1 MTDAVR
7 VAVVA
12 PYPALRAGL
21 RAMLAAEG
29 LSVVREASSL
39 DHLVGA
45 VADAPFDLAVVDPGP
60 NADLESLSD
69 GLGDGLPL
77 RLLLLGPVEGAER
90 LAGVLDRQP
99 WGYVPRESDGEALAA
114 AARAVAAGLVAL
126 EPGLAARLVQPRAA
140 PTPAERDGPIEELS
154 PRERQVL
161 ELVAEGLANKQIAQ
175 RLRISEHT
183 AKFHVAAILAKL
195 GAQSRTE
202 AVHVAAPRGLI
213 AL

>member
-1 MTDAVR
+1 MQ

-29 LSVVREASSL
+29 LAVVREAASL

-60 NADLESLSD
+60 GAEVD
-69 GLGDGLPL
+69 GLTDALGDAPSL
-77 RLLLLGPVEGAER
+77 RLLVLGPVTGAER
-90 LAGVLDRQP
+90 LPAALDDRP

-114 AARAVAAGLVAL
+114 AARAVAAGLVAI
-126 EPGLAARLVQPRAA
+126 EPRLAGRLVQPRTA
-140 PTPAERDGPIEELS
+140 PSPPDRDGSVEELS

-161 ELVAEGLANKQIAQ
+161 ELVARGLANKQIAQ

-202 AVHVAAPRGLI
+202 AVHLAARRGLI

>member
-1 MTDAVR
+1 MAGSVQ

-29 LSVVREASSL
+29 LVVVREAASL

-45 VADAPFDLAVVDPGP
+45 VADAPFDLVVVDLGP
-60 NADLESLSD
+60 NAEVD
-69 GLGDGLPL
+69 GLTDALEGAPSL
-77 RLLLLGPVEGAER
+77 RLLVLGPVAGAER
-90 LAGVLDRQP
+90 LPAALEGRP
-99 WGYVPRESDGEALAA
+99 WGYLPRESDGEALAA
-114 AARAVAAGLVAL
+114 AARAVALGLVAI
-126 EPGLAARLVQPRAA
+126 EQQLAARLVQPRAA
-140 PTPAERDGPIEELS
+140 PTPSDRDVAHEELS

-161 ELVAEGLANKQIAQ
+161 ELVAQGLANKQVAQ

-183 AKFHVAAILAKL
+183 AKFHVAAILSKL

-202 AVHVAAPRGLI
+202 AVHVAARRGLI